1 MYSFNDKR
9 SLYNSVTNKPLSSFF
24 LENSNYIYADYN
36 ATSPIS
42 DGVRKSILEVLSKQ
56 ILNPSSLHRKG
67 QETRKILQ
75 DARDA
80 VCGIIDVSSD
90 KEIVFTSGATEAN
103 NLVMRGVTG
112 FQYVVSAI
120 EHPSILNS
128 AHNPHIIPVNQ
139 EGIIDLLELE
149 KILSK
154 LKGNKVIVSVMMAN
168 NETGVV
174 QPIREIAEIAHKF
187 GAICHTDAAQSV
199 GKIKVNME
207 NLGVDLLTLSAHK
220 FGGIAGSGVLVFN
233 KNLTIEP
240 IIVGGGQEK
249 GLRGGTENVVAIAG
263 LSAALQSVPDLLSKM
278 NEIKKLRDK
287 LESKLL
293 NLVSSI
299 KIFGKNSKRLPN
311 TSFVYMPGVKSDV
324 QLMHFDLNNIAV
336 SNGSA
341 CSSGKIEPS
350 YVLLA
355 MGATKEQANCSVR
368 ISIGPQN
375 KPQDIKKIVDCWYD
389 IYKKNT
395 LNMYK

>member
-1 MYSFNDKR
+1 MTNKLLD
-9 SLYNSVTNKPLSSFF
+9 SLYLR
-24 LENSNYIYADYN
+24 ESNYVYADYN

-42 DGVRKSILEVLSKQ
+42 NDVKKSILEVLSKR
-56 ILNPSSLHRKG
+56 ILNPSSSHRKG

-80 VCGIIDVSSD
+80 ICSTIDVSND

-103 NLVMRGVTG
+103 NLAMRGVTG

-120 EHPSILNS
+120 EHLSVLNS
-128 AHNPHIIPVNQ
+128 AYNPHIIPVNQ
-139 EGIIDLLELE
+139 EGIIDILELE
-149 KILSK
+149 RVLNK
-154 LKGNKVIVSVMMAN
+154 LEGNRVIVSVMMAN
-168 NETGVV
+168 NETGVI
-174 QPIREIAEIAHKF
+174 QPVKEIAKIAHKF

-199 GKIKVNME
+199 GKIKVSMKD
-207 NLGVDLLTLSAHK
+207 LGVDLLTLSAHK

-233 KNLTIEP
+233 KNLVIEP

-249 GLRGGTENVVAIAG
+249 GLRSGTENIVAIAG
-263 LSAALQSVPDLLSKM
+263 LSAALQSIPYLLSKM
-278 NEIKKLRDK
+278 DEIKKLRDQ
-287 LESKLL
+287 LENKLL

-311 TSFVYMPGVKSDV
+311 TSFVCMPGVKSDV

-336 SNGSA
+336 SNGPA

-355 MGATKEQANCSVR
+355 MGATKEQAECSIR
-368 ISIGPQN
+368 ISIGPQT
-375 KPQDIKKIVDCWYD
+375 KSQDIKKIVDCWYD
-389 IYKKNT
+389 IYKKHIRS
-395 LNMYK
+395 YR